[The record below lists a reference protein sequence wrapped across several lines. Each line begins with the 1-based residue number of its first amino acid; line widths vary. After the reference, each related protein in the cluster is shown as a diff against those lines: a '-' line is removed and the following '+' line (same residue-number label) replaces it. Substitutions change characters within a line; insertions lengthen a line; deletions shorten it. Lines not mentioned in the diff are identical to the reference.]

1 MKIKEAFS
9 QWGLF
14 TAFEN
19 LTNRPPPW
27 SGDIT
32 PLLFDIR
39 YRTSISH
46 RLTQRKL
53 TCWQLILPM
62 FIIATGKGCIIH

>member
-39 YRTSISH
+39 YRTRSGFH
-46 RLTQRKL
+46 T
-53 TCWQLILPM
+53 T
-62 FIIATGKGCIIH
+62 